1 MLLLISPA
9 KTLDYDSELPR
20 ARSSQPRLLDDS
32 EVLIDDL
39 KQLSPAKV
47 SSLMSI
53 SDKLGKLNADRFNSW
68 TRPFS
73 NDNARPALFAF
84 KGDVYTGLDA
94 YNLDSSTLA
103 EAQKHL
109 RILSG
114 LYGLLRPMDL
124 MQPYR
129 LEMGTKFNNPRGRD
143 LYAFWKD
150 TLTPVLKKDLK
161 ASGSDVIVNL
171 ASNEYYKAVD
181 SNALDARIVT
191 PVFQDEKNGKYKII
205 SFYAKKARGL
215 MAAWILQNKVYD
227 VDGLSDF
234 NVAGYRF
241 SAKDSQGD
249 TLVFRRTEKAAQAA

>member
-20 ARSSQPRLLDDS
+20 VRSSQPRLLDDS

-68 TRPFS
+68 KRPFS

-103 EAQKHL
+103 EAQKQL

-129 LEMGTKFNNPRGRD
+129 LEMGTKFNNPRGKD

-161 ASGSDVIVNL
+161 ASGSDIIVNL

-181 SNALDARIVT
+181 SKALDARIVT

-215 MAAWILQNKVYD
+215 MAAWILQNRVYD
-227 VDGLSDF
+227 VEGLSGF
-234 NVAGYRF
+234 NVSGYRF

-249 TLVFRRTEKAAQAA
+249 TLVFRRTEKAAQAV

>member
-9 KTLDYDSELPR
+9 KTLDYDSEMPK
-20 ARSSQPRLLDDS
+20 ARSTQPRLLDDS

-39 KQLSPAKV
+39 RQLSPAAV
-47 SSLMSI
+47 SSLMGI
-53 SDKLGKLNADRFNSW
+53 SEKLGKLNADRFRQW
-68 TRPFS
+68 QRPFDS
-73 NDNARPALFAF
+73 SNARPALFAF

-94 YNLDSSTLA
+94 YALDGNTLS

-114 LYGLLRPMDL
+114 LYGVLRPMDL

-129 LEMGTKFNNPRGRD
+129 LEMGTRFANPRGKD

-150 TLTPVLKKDLK
+150 TVTPVLRKDLK
-161 ASGSDVIVNL
+161 ASGSDVVVNL
-171 ASNEYYKAVD
+171 ASNEYFKAVD
-181 SNALDARIVT
+181 TKALGARIVT

-215 MAAWILQNKVYD
+215 MAAWILQNRVYD
-227 VDGLSDF
+227 VDGLSRF

-241 SAKDSQGD
+241 SAADSQGD
-249 TLVFRRTEKAAQAA
+249 TLVFRRTEKAASAA